1 MISLAVKYR
10 PTTFNDVVAQ
20 ENIKAILEQQI
31 VTKNH
36 KNCYLFTGGAGTGKT
51 TCARIFANELNGGK
65 CKAIEIDA
73 ASNNGVENVRN
84 IINDSKHKSL
94 DGEFKIYILDE
105 CFAGNTLVKTPKGNK
120 PIKDICIGDTV
131 NHMTGQG
138 KVTNVFNSSVLTNH
152 LCLVKLNN
160 NKIYT
165 TKNHLF
171 FTNNGWVEACN
182 LKKGDVVYD
191 STSVFK
197 LQKDVLEQT
206 ERSKV
211 LLSSMFCGIQKEYI
225 STCNEGSLLSDLQQK
240 VFGSSLGKDQ
250 NVFERMYEN
259 SNIRIREEDNEF
271 RVRFGIVEAI
281 FSKNVEK
288 QSNVQFGNSGKD
300 VANEG
305 KERNTSSMEIRK
317 RGEWQIYTS
326 PVDVMERVRSWLG
339 IGVCSSNKKEV
350 SVSYQLQIRY
360 CLSYQKDSDRG
371 GWERPSLETMFIE
384 RQEKGNSFELPWV
397 ESVEVYKRG
406 YNDELFLDC
415 FTSEELSSDH
425 VKMYDLEVEKDHT
438 YFANDIL
445 VHNCHMLST
454 GAWNAML
461 KLLEEPPLKTIFLM
475 CTTDPQKIP
484 ATILSRV
491 QRFDFHRIP
500 TNQIVERLDLILQKE
515 NYDLEVNAGICY
527 EWDKEALEYIA
538 KIADGG
544 MRDAITLLDK
554 CLSYSGDI
562 TVENVVNALGATDY
576 GVMFELLEYIYEKDE
591 FNIIETIENI
601 YMDGKDLK
609 QFTRQFFFFVLDLVK
624 YNICHNFDYV
634 QIPSSYSKECKLETG
649 KKQFIIVLTG
659 ELQELLNRI
668 KWEQN
673 PKQFIIAGLLT
684 L

>member
-10 PTTFNDVVAQ
+10 PKTFEDVVGQTA
-20 ENIKAILEQQI
+20 IKEILQYQ
-31 VTKNH
+31 VDSKSNL
-36 KNCYLFTGGAGTGKT
+36 NCYLFTGGAGTGKT
-51 TCARIFANELNGGK
+51 TCARIFANELNGGQGLP
-65 CKAIEIDA
+65 IEIDA
-73 ASNNGVENVRN
+73 ASNNGVEQVRK
-84 IINDSKHKSL
+84 IIDEAKYKSL
-94 DGEFKIYILDE
+94 DSNFKIYILDE
-105 CFAGNTLVKTPKGNK
+105 CFAGNTLIKTPKGNK
-120 PIKDICIGDTV
+120 FIKDIHLGDIV

-206 ERSKV
+206 ERSKI
-211 LLSSMFCGIQKEYI
+211 LLSPVFSGVQEEYI
-225 STCNEGSLLSDLQQK
+225 STSNEGSLLSDLQQK
-240 VFGSSLGKDQ
+240 VFGSTLGKDQ
-250 NVFERMYEN
+250 NMLERMYEN
-259 SNIRIREEDNEF
+259 SDIRIREEDNEF

-281 FSKNVEK
+281 FSKNVEEQPNA
-288 QSNVQFGNSGKD
+288 QSGNSGKN

-305 KERNTSSMEIRK
+305 KERNTSSMEIGK
-317 RGEWQIYTS
+317 RGKWEIYTS
-326 PVDVMERVRSWLG
+326 SADVMERVRSWLG
-339 IGVCSSNKKEV
+339 IGVCSSNKKEA

-371 GWERPSLETMFIE
+371 GWERTPLETKFIE

-415 FTSEELSSDH
+415 FTSEELNSDR
-425 VKMYDLEVEKDHT
+425 VTMYDLEVEKDHT

-461 KLLEEPPLKTIFLM
+461 KLLEEPPAKTIFIM

-491 QRFDFHRIP
+491 QRFDFQRIP
-500 TNQIVERLDLILQKE
+500 TKFILERLGYILDEENKEDEIFTNVDL
-515 NYDLEVNAGICY
+515 D
-527 EWDKEALEYIA
+527 ALHYIA
-538 KIADGG
+538 KLANGG
-544 MRDAITLLDK
+544 MRDAITMLDK
-554 CLSYSGDI
+554 CIAYSSELTMQNVVSALGVVDYVEYFKLFNLSYLKEQAD
-562 TVENVVNALGATDY
+562 
-576 GVMFELLEYIYEKDE
+576 M
-591 FNIIETIENI
+591 IEQIESVF
-601 YMDGKDLK
+601 MAGKDLK
-609 QFTRQFFFFVLDLVK
+609 LFIKGYFMFLVDIEV
-624 YNICHNFDYV
+624 YNITKNSEIV
-634 QIPSSYSKECKLETG
+634 QIPTNFLEDFAKEWNTDKLRFAHESM
-649 KKQFIIVLTG
+649 KVIQNL
-659 ELQELLNRI
+659 LQEI

-673 PKQFIIAGLLT
+673 PKPFIIARLLS

>member
-1 MISLAVKYR
+1 
-10 PTTFNDVVAQ
+10 
-20 ENIKAILEQQI
+20 
-31 VTKNH
+31 
-36 KNCYLFTGGAGTGKT
+36 
-51 TCARIFANELNGGK
+51 
-65 CKAIEIDA
+65 
-73 ASNNGVENVRN
+73 
-84 IINDSKHKSL
+84 
-94 DGEFKIYILDE
+94 
-105 CFAGNTLVKTPKGNK
+105 
-120 PIKDICIGDTV
+120 
-131 NHMTGQG
+131 MTGQG

-206 ERSKV
+206 ERSKI
-211 LLSSMFCGIQKEYI
+211 LLSPVFSGVQEEYI
-225 STCNEGSLLSDLQQK
+225 STSNEGSLLSDLQQK
-240 VFGSSLGKDQ
+240 VFGSTLGKDQ
-250 NVFERMYEN
+250 NMLERMYEN
-259 SNIRIREEDNEF
+259 SDIRIREEDNEF

-281 FSKNVEK
+281 FSKNVEEQPNA
-288 QSNVQFGNSGKD
+288 QSGNSGKN

-305 KERNTSSMEIRK
+305 KERNTSSMEIGK
-317 RGEWQIYTS
+317 RGKWEIYTS
-326 PVDVMERVRSWLG
+326 SADVMERVRSWLG
-339 IGVCSSNKKEV
+339 IGVCSSNKKEA

-371 GWERPSLETMFIE
+371 GWERTPLETKFIE

-415 FTSEELSSDH
+415 FTSEELNSDR
-425 VKMYDLEVEKDHT
+425 VTMYDLEVEKDHT

-445 VHNCHMLST
+445 VHNCHMLSS

-461 KLLEEPPLKTIFLM
+461 KLLEEPPAKTIFIM

-491 QRFDFHRIP
+491 QRFDFQRIP
-500 TNQIVERLDLILQKE
+500 TKFILERLGYILDEENKEDEIFTNVDL
-515 NYDLEVNAGICY
+515 D
-527 EWDKEALEYIA
+527 ALHYIA
-538 KIADGG
+538 KLANGG
-544 MRDAITLLDK
+544 MRDAITMLDK
-554 CLSYSGDI
+554 CIAYSSELTMQNVVSALGVVDYVEYFKLFNLSYLKEQAD
-562 TVENVVNALGATDY
+562 
-576 GVMFELLEYIYEKDE
+576 M
-591 FNIIETIENI
+591 IEQIESVF
-601 YMDGKDLK
+601 MAGKDLK
-609 QFTRQFFFFVLDLVK
+609 LFIKGYFMFLVDIEA
-624 YNICHNFDYV
+624 YNITKNSEIV
-634 QIPSSYSKECKLETG
+634 QIPTNFLEDFAKEWNVDKLRFAHESM
-649 KKQFIIVLTG
+649 KVIQNL
-659 ELQELLNRI
+659 LQEI

-673 PKQFIIAGLLT
+673 PKPFIIARLLS

>member
-10 PTTFNDVVAQ
+10 PKIFEDVVGQVA
-20 ENIKAILEQQI
+20 IKDILKYQVE
-31 VTKNH
+31 TNSNL
-36 KNCYLFTGGAGTGKT
+36 NCYLFTGGAGTGKT
-51 TCARIFANELNGGK
+51 TCARIFANELNKGQGIP
-65 CKAIEIDA
+65 IEIDA
-73 ASNNGVENVRN
+73 ASNNGVEQVRK
-84 IINDSKHKSL
+84 IIEEAKYKSL
-94 DGEFKIYILDE
+94 DSNFKIYILDE

-120 PIKDICIGDTV
+120 PIKDICIGDIV

-211 LLSSMFCGIQKEYI
+211 LLSSMFCGVQKEYI

-288 QSNVQFGNSGKD
+288 QSNVQSGNSGKD

-305 KERNTSSMEIRK
+305 KERNTSSMETRK
-317 RGEWQIYTS
+317 RGEWEIYTS
-326 PVDVMERVRSWLG
+326 SADVMERVRSWLG

-371 GWERPSLETMFIE
+371 GWERPSLETRFIE

-415 FTSEELSSDH
+415 FTSEELNSDH

-461 KLLEEPPLKTIFLM
+461 KLLEEPPAKTIFIM

-491 QRFDFHRIP
+491 QRFDFQRIP
-500 TNQIVERLDLILQKE
+500 TKFILERLGYILDQENKKDEIFTNVDL
-515 NYDLEVNAGICY
+515 NA
-527 EWDKEALEYIA
+527 LHYIA
-538 KIADGG
+538 KLANGG
-544 MRDAITLLDK
+544 MRDAITMLDK
-554 CLSYSGDI
+554 CIAYSSEL
-562 TVENVVNALGATDY
+562 TMQNVVSALGVVDY
-576 GVMFELLEYIYEKDE
+576 VEYFKLFKFSYLKEYASMIEQLESV
-591 FNIIETIENI
+591 F
-601 YMDGKDLK
+601 MAGKDLK
-609 QFTRQFFFFVLDLVK
+609 LFMKGYFTFLVDIEI
-624 YNICHNFDYV
+624 YNITKNPEIV
-634 QIPSSYSKECKLETG
+634 QIPTNFLEDFAKEWNNDKVRFVNESMKVIQDL
-649 KKQFIIVLTG
+649 
-659 ELQELLNRI
+659 LQEI

-673 PKQFIIAGLLT
+673 PKPFIVARMLL

>member
-10 PTTFNDVVAQ
+10 PNTFDDVVGQ
-20 ENIKAILEQQI
+20 TEIKDILQYQ
-31 VTKNH
+31 VANKTNQ
-36 KNCYLFTGGAGTGKT
+36 NCYLFTGGAGTGKT
-51 TCARIFANELNGGK
+51 TCARIFANALNQNKGLP
-65 CKAIEIDA
+65 IEIDA
-73 ASNNGVENVRN
+73 ASNNGVEQIRQ
-84 IINDSKHKSL
+84 IIEEAKYKSL
-94 DGEFKIYILDE
+94 NSEFKIYILDE
-105 CFAGNTLVKTPKGNK
+105 CFVGNTLVKTPKGNK
-120 PIKDICIGDTV
+120 PIKDICIGDIV

-211 LLSSMFCGIQKEYI
+211 LLSSMFCGVQKEYI

-300 VANEG
+300 VANEE

-317 RGEWQIYTS
+317 KREWEIYTS
-326 PVDVMERVRSWLG
+326 SADVMERVRSWLG
-339 IGVCSSNKKEV
+339 IGVCSSNKKEA

-371 GWERPSLETMFIE
+371 GWERPSLETRFIE

-445 VHNCHMLST
+445 VHNCHMLSN

-461 KLLEEPPLKTIFLM
+461 KLLEEPPAKTIFIM

-491 QRFDFHRIP
+491 QRFDFQRIP
-500 TNQIVERLDLILQKE
+500 HKLIIERLATIMDME
-515 NYDLEVNAGICY
+515 ADNGVNFGEFEEY
-527 EWDKEALEYIA
+527 ALDYIA
-538 KIADGG
+538 KLANGG

-554 CLSYSGDI
+554 CIAYSLDI
-562 TVENVVNALGATDY
+562 TVDNVVKALGVVNYQEFLTL
-576 GVMFELLEYIYEKDE
+576 FENTWLQEKPA
-591 FNIIETIENI
+591 IIEQIEKI
-601 YMDGKDLK
+601 YMSGKDLK
-609 QFTRQFFFFVLDLVK
+609 LFMKSYYYFLVDLVCFNVTK
-624 YNICHNFDYV
+624 NITLVGIPEFLEKDCKCSGDKLNFVYESMEKV
-634 QIPSSYSKECKLETG
+634 
-649 KKQFIIVLTG
+649 G
-659 ELQELLNRI
+659 ELINNI

-673 PKQFIIAGLLT
+673 AKPFIIARMIT

>member
-10 PTTFNDVVAQ
+10 PQNFEDVVGQ
-20 ENIKAILEQQI
+20 TEIKEILQYQVDEQCN
-31 VTKNH
+31 V
-36 KNCYLFTGGAGTGKT
+36 NCYLFTGGAGTGKT
-51 TCARIFANELNGGK
+51 TCARIFAKALNDNKGLP
-65 CKAIEIDA
+65 IEIDA
-73 ASNNGVENVRN
+73 ASNNGVEQVRK
-84 IINDSKHKSL
+84 IIDEAKFKSL
-94 DGEFKIYILDE
+94 DSKYKVYILDE

-120 PIKDICIGDTV
+120 SIKDIRIGDIV

-211 LLSSMFCGIQKEYI
+211 LLSSMFRRVQKEYI

-250 NVFERMYEN
+250 NVFERVYEN

-317 RGEWQIYTS
+317 RGEWEIYTS
-326 PVDVMERVRSWLG
+326 SVDVMERVRSWLG

-371 GWERPSLETMFIE
+371 GWERPSLETKFIE

-397 ESVEVYKRG
+397 ESVEIYKRG

-445 VHNCHMLST
+445 VHNCHMLSS

-461 KLLEEPPLKTIFLM
+461 KLLEEPPASTIFIM

-491 QRFDFHRIP
+491 QRFDFQRIP
-500 TNQIVERLDLILQKE
+500 HSKIVNRLQWILKQE
-515 NYDLEVNAGICY
+515 NITDY
-527 EWDKEALEYIA
+527 EKDSLEYIA
-538 KIADGG
+538 KLANGG
-544 MRDAITLLDK
+544 MRDSITLLDK
-554 CLSYSGDI
+554 CLAYTPTL
-562 TVENVVNALGATDY
+562 TVNNVVTALGIVNYDTFIDLLDYCFNQNDEAIIKLVEDVHLSGKNLKLFMTDFFNFLVDLYCYGVTKDLSLTRIPDCYRARLCTDFDYLQFVFEKSRQIKNLINNIKWQQNVKPFILVELMDNAL
-576 GVMFELLEYIYEKDE
+576 
-591 FNIIETIENI
+591 
-601 YMDGKDLK
+601 
-609 QFTRQFFFFVLDLVK
+609 
-624 YNICHNFDYV
+624 
-634 QIPSSYSKECKLETG
+634 
-649 KKQFIIVLTG
+649 
-659 ELQELLNRI
+659 
-668 KWEQN
+668 
-673 PKQFIIAGLLT
+673 
-684 L
+684 

>member
-1 MISLAVKYR
+1 MISLAIKYR
-10 PTTFNDVVAQ
+10 PKIFNDVVGQIA
-20 ENIKAILEQQI
+20 IKSILEYQVQN
-31 VTKNH
+31 KCNQ
-36 KNCYLFTGGAGTGKT
+36 NCYLFTGGAGTGKT
-51 TCARIFANELNGGK
+51 TCARIFANELNNGEGLP
-65 CKAIEIDA
+65 IEIDA
-73 ASNNGVENVRN
+73 ASNNGVEQVRK
-84 IINDSKHKSL
+84 IIDDAKYKSL
-94 DGEFKIYILDE
+94 DANFKIYILDE

-120 PIKDICIGDTV
+120 RIKDICIGDIV

-211 LLSSMFCGIQKEYI
+211 LLSSMFCGVQKEYI

-305 KERNTSSMEIRK
+305 KERDTSSMEIRK
-317 RGEWQIYTS
+317 RGGWEIYTS
-326 PVDVMERVRSWLG
+326 SADVMERVRSWLG

-371 GWERPSLETMFIE
+371 GWERTSLETRFIE

-461 KLLEEPPLKTIFLM
+461 KLLEEPPAKTIFIM

-484 ATILSRV
+484 NTILSRV
-491 QRFDFHRIP
+491 QRFDFQRIP
-500 TNQIVERLDLILQKE
+500 LDLIVNRLDYVVKEEGIDAEEDALQ
-515 NYDLEVNAGICY
+515 
-527 EWDKEALEYIA
+527 YIA
-538 KIADGG
+538 KLANGG
-544 MRDAITLLDK
+544 MRDALTLLDK
-554 CLSYSGDI
+554 CVSYNNTVDMACI
-562 TVENVVNALGATDY
+562 TQALGVANYQVLFD
-576 GVMFELLEYIYEKDE
+576 LLLNISTYHNDK
-591 FNIIETIENI
+591 IIECVDNI
-601 YMDGKDLK
+601 YMSGKDLK
-609 QFTRQFFFFVLDLVK
+609 QFIRQLYFCVVDLRVYQITKNLD
-624 YNICHNFDYV
+624 YT
-634 QIPSSYSKECKLETG
+634 QIPNGYKAQCDYLEQQVITDPVFFSGMCDSLRKL
-649 KKQFIIVLTG
+649 
-659 ELQELLNRI
+659 LLEI

-673 PKQFIIAGLLT
+673 PRPFILT
-684 L
+684 ELIRNDF